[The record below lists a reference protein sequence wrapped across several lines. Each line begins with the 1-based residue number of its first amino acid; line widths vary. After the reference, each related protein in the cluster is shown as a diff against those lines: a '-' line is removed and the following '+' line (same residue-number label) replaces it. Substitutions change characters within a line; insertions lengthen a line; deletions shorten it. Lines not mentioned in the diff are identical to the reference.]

1 VSLGDRRLVRR
12 LTAGQES
19 AYRQAVEQ
27 HYGRIH
33 GFLYRMTRDV
43 HLAQDLT
50 QETFAAAWRSLDK
63 FEGRSSFATWLHK
76 IALNA
81 YRQHARR
88 TQPEIEPIDEEAQA
102 GCADPSPS
110 LIERLGARQLQE
122 RVQREVSAL
131 PEIYREAVVLRCYQ
145 GLKHREVAELLGVP
159 IGTVSHRLHV
169 AFEKLREALREE
181 VEDCEAVV
189 VRES

>member
-1 VSLGDRRLVRR
+1 MSLGDRRLVRR

-27 HYGRIH
+27 HYGRIYA
-33 GFLYRMTRDV
+33 FLYRLTRDV
-43 HLAQDLT
+43 SLAQDLT
-50 QETFAAAWRSLDK
+50 QETFAAAWRSLGT

-81 YRQHARR
+81 YRQQARR
-88 TQPEIEPIDEEAQA
+88 TQPEIEPIDEEAHA

-110 LIERLGARQLQE
+110 LIERLSAEELGE
-122 RVQREVSAL
+122 RVRREVSAL
-131 PEIYREAVVLRCYQ
+131 PEIHREAVILRCYQ
-145 GLKHREVAELLGVP
+145 GLKLREVAELLGVP
-159 IGTVSHRLHV
+159 IGTVSHRLYV

-181 VEDCEAVV
+181 VEDCEAVIV
-189 VRES
+189 QES